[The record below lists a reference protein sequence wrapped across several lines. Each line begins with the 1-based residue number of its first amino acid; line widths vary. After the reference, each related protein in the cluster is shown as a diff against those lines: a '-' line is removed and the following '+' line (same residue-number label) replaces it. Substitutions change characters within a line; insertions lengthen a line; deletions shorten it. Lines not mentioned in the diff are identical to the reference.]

1 MILDSVVSTA
11 LLLSL
16 LETVIDVS
24 FEVKQIFSML

>member
-1 MILDSVVSTA
+1 MNLDSVVSTA

-16 LETVIDVS
+16 LETVVDDS

>member
-16 LETVIDVS
+16 LETVIDDY
-24 FEVKQIFSML
+24 FEVKQIFSTV